1 MNRPTDI
8 ATILLLGVTAAA
20 CDSPG
25 PAAPTLDRPLFAAAT
40 MTAITATGP
49 LTIADSGSTCL
60 SGGTLHVRDL
70 VLEGPVSGDI
80 TGTITTV
87 ANVEVVRAT
96 GNGTASGTFTISGV
110 AGAWTGHFNG
120 RFDAGVFSG
129 RLVARGTG
137 AYAGQIL
144 RGDLAQTGP
153 TTNVVRLTGTI
164 LNPGG

>member
-1 MNRPTDI
+1 MNRPDI

-25 PAAPTLDRPLFAAAT
+25 PAAPALDRPLFAAAT

-49 LTIADSGSTCL
+49 LTIAVSGTTSL
-60 SGGTLHVRDL
+60 SGGILHVRHL
-70 VLEGPVSGDI
+70 VLVGPVSGDI

-87 ANVEVVRAT
+87 ANVEVVQAT
-96 GNGTASGTFTISGV
+96 GNGTASGTFTISSA

-144 RGDLAQTGP
+144 RANLAQTGP